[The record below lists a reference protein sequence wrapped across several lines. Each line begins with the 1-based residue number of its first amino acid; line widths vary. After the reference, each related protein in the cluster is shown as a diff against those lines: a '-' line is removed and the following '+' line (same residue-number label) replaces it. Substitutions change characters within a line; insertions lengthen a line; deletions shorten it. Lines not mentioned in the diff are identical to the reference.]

1 MLVEQLFGRLFNREN
16 ELSMIFKI
24 EVEKDPFERSIEMF
38 CYVEDLLEK
47 NKRVFKDLNLVK
59 A

>member
-1 MLVEQLFGRLFNREN
+1 
-16 ELSMIFKI
+16 MIIKV

-47 NKRVFKDLNLVK
+47 NQRVFKDLNLLK
-59 A
+59 AEGT